1 MGKSLTFFYS
11 VTHHGDEV
19 AVLGSGDLAAEDEGA
34 AVPVDVAEV
43 LTILRTRRLHLIN
56 RIE

>member
-1 MGKSLTFFYS
+1 ML
-11 VTHHGDEV
+11 THHGDEV

-34 AVPVDVAEV
+34 AVPVNVAEV
-43 LTILRTRRLHLIN
+43 LTILRTRRLHLII